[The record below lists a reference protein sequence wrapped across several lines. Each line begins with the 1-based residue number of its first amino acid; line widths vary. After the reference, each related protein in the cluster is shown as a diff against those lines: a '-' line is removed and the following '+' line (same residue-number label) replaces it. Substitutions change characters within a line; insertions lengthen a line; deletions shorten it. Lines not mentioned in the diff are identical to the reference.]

1 MGKAVALAKKN
12 GGAVLVC
19 HSRRETFSALAG
31 LLPALRKEGVRPVT
45 VPELLAESALS
56 EGPAGEE

>member
-1 MGKAVALAKKN
+1 
-12 GGAVLVC
+12 VLVC